1 MLKKK
6 KRAKTWPDT
15 KVPLK
20 EKLFS
25 IQRFRRRRAKNK
37 IQKRIG
43 GQVRLQR
50 EGWYGSL
57 DRKKSKNKGTRI
69 LYIKQVQEMQ

>member
-1 MLKKK
+1 M
-6 KRAKTWPDT
+6 
-15 KVPLK
+15 PLK

-25 IQRFRRRRAKNK
+25 IQRFRRRRAKDN

-43 GQVRLQR
+43 GQVRLQRR

-57 DRKKSKNKGTRI
+57 DRKKSKNKGTRMT
-69 LYIKQVQEMQ
+69 LYKTG